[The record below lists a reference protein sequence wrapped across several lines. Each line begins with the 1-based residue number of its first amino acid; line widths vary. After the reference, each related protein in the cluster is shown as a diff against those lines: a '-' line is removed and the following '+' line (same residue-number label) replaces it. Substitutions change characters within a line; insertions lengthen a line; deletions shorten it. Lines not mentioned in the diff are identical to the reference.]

1 MNKIQKIAG
10 VLSSQEI
17 LELIH
22 KNVINSENGIEKDL
36 IQPASIDLRL
46 GIKAWRVPA
55 SFLPGKG
62 NKVSSRL
69 KDLAMHEFSLIDGAV
84 LECGCVYIVKLLEN
98 VSLTDNLTGI
108 ANPKSSTGRL
118 DVFTRLIVDG
128 AMEFEEVPAGYQGP
142 LYAEI
147 SPRTFSVLVRTGSR
161 LNQLRLRRGQSFTS
175 DKEMEI
181 LQEHV
186 GLVRNRD
193 NINLLDKI
201 KNGVPLSVDL
211 IGENGLIGYKA
222 RKHSMLIDIDKPN
235 HYKREL
241 FWEKITVEDLLYQG
255 GDYQNKNNQGSLILS
270 PDAFYILA
278 SKEYVSVPSKY
289 AAEMRAYDTKVG
301 EFRAHYAG
309 FFDPGFGLTELGA
322 SKTKAVLEVRSHD
335 VPFLIEQD
343 QTVCRLVYEPMANVP
358 SILYGEAGSSN
369 NYQAQGLKLA
379 KHFI

>member
-98 VSLTDNLTGI
+98 VSLTENLTGI

-161 LNQLRLRRGQSFTS
+161 LNQLRLKRGQSFTS

-186 GLVRNRD
+186 GLVRNQD

-241 FWEKITVEDLLYQG
+241 FWEKITVEDLLYRG
-255 GDYQNKNNQGSLILS
+255 GDYQNKKNQGSLILS

>member
-17 LELIH
+17 LELIN
-22 KNVINSENGIEKDL
+22 KNVITSENGIEKDL

-128 AMEFEEVPAGYQGP
+128 AMEFEHIPAGYQGS

-186 GLVRNRD
+186 GLVRNQD
-193 NINLLDKI
+193 NINLPDKI

-211 IGENGLIGYKA
+211 VGENGLIGYKA

-241 FWEKITVEDLLYQG
+241 FWEKITVEDLLYRG
-255 GDYQNKNNQGSLILS
+255 GDYKNKNNQGSLILS

-358 SILYGEAGSSN
+358 NILYGEAGSSN

>member
-17 LELIH
+17 LELIN
-22 KNVINSENGIEKDL
+22 KNVITSGNGIEKDL

-128 AMEFEEVPAGYQGP
+128 AMEFEHIPAGYQGP

-186 GLVRNRD
+186 GLVRNQD
-193 NINLLDKI
+193 NINLPDKI

-211 IGENGLIGYKA
+211 VGENGLIGYKA

-241 FWEKITVEDLLYQG
+241 FWEKITVEDLLYRG
-255 GDYQNKNNQGSLILS
+255 GDYQNKKNQGSLILS

>member
-22 KNVINSENGIEKDL
+22 KNVITSENGIEKDL

-161 LNQLRLRRGQSFTS
+161 LNQLRLKRGQSFTS

-186 GLVRNRD
+186 GLVRNQD

-241 FWEKITVEDLLYQG
+241 FWEKITVEDLLYRG
-255 GDYQNKNNQGSLILS
+255 GDYQNKKNQGSLILS

>member
-1 MNKIQKIAG
+1 MNKIQKSAG

-17 LELIH
+17 LELIN
-22 KNVINSENGIEKDL
+22 KNVITSENGIEKDL

-46 GIKAWRVPA
+46 GTKAWRVPA

-181 LQEHV
+181 LQEHL
-186 GLVRNRD
+186 GLVRNQD
-193 NINLLDKI
+193 NINLPDKI

-241 FWEKITVEDLLYQG
+241 FWEKITVEDLLYQSD
-255 GDYQNKNNQGSLILS
+255 DYHNEKNQGSLILS

-278 SKEYVSVPSKY
+278 SKEFVSVPSKY

-358 SILYGEAGSSN
+358 SILYGESGSSN

>member
-10 VLSSQEI
+10 VLSNQEI

-22 KNVINSENGIEKDL
+22 KNVITSENGIEKDL

-55 SFLPGKG
+55 SFLPGNG

-186 GLVRNRD
+186 GLVRNQD
-193 NINLLDKI
+193 NINLPDKI

-211 IGENGLIGYKA
+211 VGENGLIGYKA

-241 FWEKITVEDLLYQG
+241 FWEKITVEDLLYRG

>member
-22 KNVINSENGIEKDL
+22 KNVITSENGIEKDL

-186 GLVRNRD
+186 GLVRNQD

-241 FWEKITVEDLLYQG
+241 FWEKITVEDLLYRG

>member
-22 KNVINSENGIEKDL
+22 KNVITSENGIEKDL

-186 GLVRNRD
+186 GLVRNQD
-193 NINLLDKI
+193 NIDLLDKI

-255 GDYQNKNNQGSLILS
+255 GDYKNKNNQGSLILS

>member
-17 LELIH
+17 LELIN
-22 KNVINSENGIEKDL
+22 KNVITSENGIEKDL

-128 AMEFEEVPAGYQGP
+128 AMEFEHIPAGYQGP

-186 GLVRNRD
+186 GLVRNQD
-193 NINLLDKI
+193 NINLPDKI

-211 IGENGLIGYKA
+211 VGENGLIGYKA

-255 GDYQNKNNQGSLILS
+255 GDYKNENNQGSLILS

>member
-22 KNVINSENGIEKDL
+22 KNVITSENGIEKDL

-98 VSLTDNLTGI
+98 VNLTDNLTGI

-186 GLVRNRD
+186 GLVRNQD
-193 NINLLDKI
+193 NINLPDKI

-211 IGENGLIGYKA
+211 VGENGLIGYKA

-255 GDYQNKNNQGSLILS
+255 GDYKNKNNQGSLILS

>member
-17 LELIH
+17 LELIN
-22 KNVINSENGIEKDL
+22 KNVITSENGIEKDL

-62 NKVSSRL
+62 HKVSSRL

-98 VSLTDNLTGI
+98 ISLTDNLTGI

-128 AMEFEEVPAGYQGP
+128 TMEFEEVPVGYHGP

-186 GLVRNRD
+186 GLVRNQD
-193 NINLLDKI
+193 NINLPDKI

-211 IGENGLIGYKA
+211 VGENGLIGYKA

-241 FWEKITVEDLLYQG
+241 FWEKITVEDLLYRG
-255 GDYQNKNNQGSLILS
+255 GDYQNKKNQGSLILS

>member
-22 KNVINSENGIEKDL
+22 KNVITSENGIEKDL

-98 VSLTDNLTGI
+98 VSLADNLTGI

-186 GLVRNRD
+186 GLVRNQD

-241 FWEKITVEDLLYQG
+241 FWEKITVEDLLYRG
-255 GDYQNKNNQGSLILS
+255 GDYQNKKNQGSLILS

>member
-1 MNKIQKIAG
+1 MNTVQKSAG
-10 VLSSQEI
+10 ILSSQEI
-17 LELIH
+17 LDLIS
-22 KNVINSENGIEKDL
+22 KKIINSEQKINNDI

-46 GIKAWRVPA
+46 GNKAWRVPA

-69 KDLAMHEFSLIDGAV
+69 KDLAMHEFSIIDGAV
-84 LECGCVYIVKLLEN
+84 LECGCVYIVKLLES
-98 VSLTDNLTGI
+98 VSLTDDLSGI

-128 AMEFEEVPAGYQGP
+128 AQEFETVPAGYEGA
-142 LYAEI
+142 LYLEI

-161 LNQLRLRRGQSFTS
+161 LNQLRLKRGTSFTS

-186 GLVRNRD
+186 GLVRNKD
-193 NINLLDKI
+193 SLQLPDKI

-211 IGENGLIGYKA
+211 SGENGLVGFKA
-222 RKHSMLIDIDKPN
+222 RKHSMLIDVDKPN
-235 HYKREL
+235 FYKREL
-241 FWEKITVEDLLYQG
+241 FWEKITTEDLIHST
-255 GDYQNKNNQGSLILS
+255 NFSKKNNGSGALILS

-278 SKEYVSVPSKY
+278 SKEYVSVPSNY

-309 FFDPGFGLTELGA
+309 FFDPGFGLSELGA
-322 SKTKAVLEVRSHD
+322 SKTRAVLEVRSHD
-335 VPFLIEQD
+335 VPFLIEQG
-343 QTVCRLVYEPMANVP
+343 QTVCRLVYEPMS
-358 SILYGEAGSSN
+358 SIPKHLYGEVGSTS

>member
-10 VLSSQEI
+10 VLSSQEL
-17 LELIH
+17 LELIN
-22 KNVINSENGIEKDL
+22 KNVITSENGIEKDL

-98 VSLTDNLTGI
+98 VSLTENLTGI

-161 LNQLRLRRGQSFTS
+161 LNQLRLKRGQSFTS

-186 GLVRNRD
+186 GLVRNQD
-193 NINLLDKI
+193 NINLPDKI
-201 KNGVPLSVDL
+201 KDGVPLSIDL
-211 IGENGLIGYKA
+211 VGENGLIGYKA

-241 FWEKITVEDLLYQG
+241 FWEKITVEDLLYRG